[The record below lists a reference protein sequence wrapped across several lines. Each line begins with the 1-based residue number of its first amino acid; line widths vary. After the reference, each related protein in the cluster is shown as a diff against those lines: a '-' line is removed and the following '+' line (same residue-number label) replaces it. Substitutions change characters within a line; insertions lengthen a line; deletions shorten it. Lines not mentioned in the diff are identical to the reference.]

1 MNQNNNIRN
10 QRQQNINYQNM
21 SQEELQKTQVL
32 NLKDVEEAARYEK
45 SISKKPAIIVAI
57 IGALS
62 IFFGTTF
69 GVVQTLTSEPVSDND
84 LPTVQKRENTSQT
97 DTLKC
102 TYTIV
107 NGTDGTDQIY
117 NTIYTF
123 ENNALTKFVR
133 TTSINPTPGSA
144 IGPNAIENYKV
155 AFQQYLVSIPGYE
168 VVLTPAGTGII
179 STTTV
184 DYTKLDLTTFPE
196 KQQQTTYTIIDYVAN
211 TTKENVQA
219 DMLAKGYTC
228 Q

>member
-45 SISKKPAIIVAI
+45 SISKKPAIIVAV

-62 IFFGTTF
+62 IIFGTTF
-69 GVVQTLTSEPVSDND
+69 GVVQSLTSVPVSDND
-84 LPTVQKRENTSQT
+84 STTVQKRETAVKT
-97 DTLKC
+97 DTLNC

-117 NTIYTF
+117 NTVYTF
-123 ENNALTKFVR
+123 ENNGLTKFVR
-133 TTSINPTPGSA
+133 TASINPTPGSA
-144 IGPNAIENYKV
+144 LGPNAIENYKV
-155 AFQQYLVSIPGYE
+155 AFQQYLISMPGYE
-168 VVLTPAGTGII
+168 VVLTPAGTGIV

-196 KQQQTTYTIIDYVAN
+196 KQQETTYTIIDYVAN

-219 DMLAKGYTC
+219 DMLAKGYLC